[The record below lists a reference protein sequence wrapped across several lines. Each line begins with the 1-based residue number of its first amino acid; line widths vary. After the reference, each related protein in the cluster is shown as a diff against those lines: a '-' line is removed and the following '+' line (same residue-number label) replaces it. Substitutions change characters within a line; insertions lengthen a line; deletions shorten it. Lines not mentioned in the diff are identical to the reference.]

1 MAATIKEMGFQMNQK
16 IASYLLALYTMD
28 LVSTELIEDLQ
39 EELKGAELV
48 RNNVKDRLNA
58 LKRAIK
64 GRVAPEIFNNMEE
77 RVQICQ
83 SEMIYQLS
91 SMVRVVFDLE
101 NDHRKHYFVSPE
113 YKAGDIVEVDVNGDN
128 RKGEVMKCVTH
139 IESADEDIFEMK
151 YHIALL
157 DDKNNR
163 TKTILYVEDDEI
175 NRFG

>member
-1 MAATIKEMGFQMNQK
+1 MATIKEMGFQMNQK

-28 LVSTELIEDLQ
+28 LVSTELIEDL
-39 EELKGAELV
+39 EAELKGAELV

-113 YKAGDIVEVDVNGDN
+113 YKTGDIVEVDVNGDN

>member
-28 LVSTELIEDLQ
+28 LVSTELIEDL
-39 EELKGAELV
+39 EAELKGAELV

-91 SMVRVVFDLE
+91 SMVRVVFDLG

-113 YKAGDIVEVDVNGDN
+113 YKTGDIVEVDVNGDN

>member
-28 LVSTELIEDLQ
+28 LVSTELIEDL
-39 EELKGAELV
+39 EAELNGAELV

-64 GRVAPEIFNNMEE
+64 GRVSPEIFNNMEE

>member
-1 MAATIKEMGFQMNQK
+1 MAATIKEMGFPMNEK
-16 IASYLLALYTMD
+16 IASFLLALYTMD
-28 LVSTELIEDLQ
+28 LVSTELIEDL
-39 EELKGAELV
+39 EAELKGAELV

-113 YKAGDIVEVDVNGDN
+113 YKTGDIVEVDVNGDN
-128 RKGEVMKCVTH
+128 RKGEVIKCVTH